1 MKRFLLPLLLGL
13 SLAVNA
19 GVVVVIVRE
28 RVRIRRFENQLAAK
42 LRDGRAGVRQFFRL
56 IDDWSKVRRPIF
68 AAIDTAYQELGRLG
82 LQPDP
87 DSAAVEKVLSRLGE
101 QFRLKKLAELRL
113 SREFWALYR
122 PEAKAQQQARIRA
135 MRQLGRRGEGRHVA
149 TDTATNA
156 GGEK

>member
-19 GVVVVIVRE
+19 GVVAVIVRE
-28 RVRIRRFENQLAAK
+28 RVRIWQFDNQLAAK

-56 IDDWSKVRRPIF
+56 IDDWSKVRRPIL

-87 DSAAVEKVLSRLGE
+87 DSVAVEKVLARLGE

-122 PEAKAQQQARIRA
+122 PEAKEQQQARIRA
-135 MRQLGRRGEGRHVA
+135 MRQLDKKSESRHVTTDA
-149 TDTATNA
+149 TKDT
-156 GGEK
+156 GGGR

>member
-1 MKRFLLPLLLGL
+1 MKRFLLPLILGL

-28 RVRIRRFENQLAAK
+28 RVRIRLFENQLAAK

-68 AAIDTAYQELGRLG
+68 AAIDTVYQELGWLG
-82 LQPDP
+82 LQPAP
-87 DSAAVEKVLSRLGE
+87 DSVAVEKVLARLSE

-113 SREFWALYR
+113 SREYWALYR
-122 PEAKAQQQARIRA
+122 PEAKEQLQARIRA
-135 MRQLGRRGEGRHVA
+135 MQQLGRRG
-149 TDTATNA
+149 
-156 GGEK
+156 